1 MDGNARIPMT
11 RFIQG
16 LILVNIAIV
25 AITTIVEYSHDSPK
39 APAGSLFGSA
49 LLDLVALSIAFIAVS
64 LLVLARFDADPTW
77 LLVPV
82 GFLIP
87 LCFTGIYLALTSGGE
102 VGPAIARPLFVLGY
116 LTGYFVLR
124 SASPSAR
131 PSPGRITETS

>member
-1 MDGNARIPMT
+1 MT

-25 AITTIVEYSHDSPK
+25 AITTIVQYTRDSVH
-39 APAGSLFGSA
+39 ATAGSPFRSA
-49 LLDLVALSIAFIAVS
+49 LLDLVALSITFIAVS
-64 LLVLARFDADPTW
+64 LIVLVRFEGDPAW

-87 LCFTGIYLALTSGGE
+87 LSFTGIYLALTSGGE
-102 VGPAIARPLFVLGY
+102 VGPAVARPLFVLGY

-124 SASPSAR
+124 SASQSAR
-131 PSPGRITETS
+131 RNPGRASATP

>member
-25 AITTIVEYSHDSPK
+25 AITTIVEYSHDS
-39 APAGSLFGSA
+39 AQATAGSLFGSA

-64 LLVLARFDADPTW
+64 GLVLARFEGDPTW

-87 LCFTGIYLALTSGGE
+87 LCFTGVYLALTSGGE
-102 VGPAIARPLFVLGY
+102 VGPAVARPLFVLGY

-124 SASPSAR
+124 SVSPSAR
-131 PSPGRITETS
+131 LSAGQVAETR